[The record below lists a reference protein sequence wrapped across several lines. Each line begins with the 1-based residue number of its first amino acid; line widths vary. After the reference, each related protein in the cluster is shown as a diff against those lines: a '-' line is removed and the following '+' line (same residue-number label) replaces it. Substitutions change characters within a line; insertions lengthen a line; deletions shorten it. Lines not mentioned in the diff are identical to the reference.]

1 MNAEEKKAL
10 AANTLKALI
19 EKGDAEEA
27 AAGFADHISWWQPVK
42 PASYGSPGRDTPNW
56 IEKHKFIDDFITR
69 SKQYAPDGGRSEIHR
84 VHCDGDTVIVE
95 MTNRAR
101 FVSGKLYENQYC
113 FVCDLKA
120 GKIASIRLFV
130 DTQPAIDALTS

>member
-1 MNAEEKKAL
+1 MNAEEKKVL

-19 EKGDAEEA
+19 ENDAVKA
-27 AAGFADHISWWQPVK
+27 AAGFADRISWWQPGE
-42 PASYGSPGRDTPNW
+42 PSSYTSPGRDTPNW
-56 IEKHKFIDDFITR
+56 IEKRKFVSDFIMR
-69 SKQYAPDGGRSEIHR
+69 SKRYAPGGGRSEIHR

-95 MTNRAR
+95 MTNRAK

-120 GKIASIRLFV
+120 GKIVSIRLFV
-130 DTQPAIDALTS
+130 DTQPAIDALTP

>member
-10 AANTLKALI
+10 AATTLKALI
-19 EKGDAEEA
+19 ENDAEKA
-27 AAGFADHISWWQPVK
+27 AAGFADRISWWQPGE

-56 IEKHKFIDDFITR
+56 IEKPKFIDDFITR
-69 SKQYAPDGGRSEIHR
+69 SKQYAPAGGSSEINR
-84 VHCDGDTVIVE
+84 THCDGDTVIVE
-95 MTNRAR
+95 MTNRAK

-130 DTQPAIDALTS
+130 DTQPAIDALTP